1 LRKGQV
7 KRRTGGTPVVWIP
20 AVHRLGLLASVVLI
34 GLGTCGAAGAYGWP
48 VKPFA
53 RTHAIRGA
61 FDDPRYHL
69 GSEGALSAFHF
80 GVDIAVR
87 DGTAVYAVT
96 PGFVRRRAADV
107 TVRRPNGRAFGYWHI
122 RPVVRTGQHVR
133 LHQLLG
139 HVLPGWG
146 HVHFAE
152 SIDGEYRNPLRRG
165 ALTPFRDRTKPTV
178 ASITMLVNDGSAVDT
193 NRVTGVVDVESEIY
207 DTPPVVPRPP
217 WQVARLAPAIVWW
230 RLARGGVAVT
240 DWTVAIDFHFALMPA
255 GMYGWL
261 YAPGTY
267 QNKANRPGHY
277 VFWLA
282 HALDTS
288 TLPNGR
294 YALDVLAADTRWNVG
309 SASLAFTI
317 ANASASPGIVI
328 APGMQSRARKPV

>member
-1 LRKGQV
+1 LRKAQV
-7 KRRTGGTPVVWIP
+7 KRRELPRRLVWIP
-20 AVHRLGLLASVVLI
+20 AVHRLGFLVSVVLI
-34 GLGTCGAAGAYGWP
+34 GLGTCGPAGAYRWP
-48 VKPFA
+48 VKPFGKM
-53 RTHAIRGA
+53 HAIRGA

-80 GVDIAVR
+80 GVDIAAR
-87 DGTAVYAVT
+87 DGTAVYAVA
-96 PGFVRRRAADV
+96 PGYVRSRPTDV
-107 TVRRPNGRAFGYWHI
+107 TVSRPNGRGFGYWHI

-152 SIDGEYRNPLRRG
+152 SIRGEYRNPLRRG
-165 ALTPFRDRTKPTV
+165 ALTPFRDRTTPTIASV
-178 ASITMLVNDGSAVDT
+178 AMLWSDGSAVDT
-193 NRVTGVVDVESEIY
+193 NRVSGVVDVESEIY
-207 DTPPVVPRPP
+207 DTPPVKPRAP
-217 WQVARLAPAIVWW
+217 WQVARLTPAIVWW
-230 RLARGGVAVT
+230 RLERGGAAVT

-277 VFWLA
+277 EFWIA
-282 HALDTS
+282 HGLDTS

-294 YALDVLAADTRWNVG
+294 YTLDVLAADTRWNLG
-309 SASLAFTI
+309 SASLGFTI
-317 ANASASPGIVI
+317 ANASSSPGVVL
-328 APGMQSRARKPV
+328 APGMQRRSLVPA

>member
-1 LRKGQV
+1 M
-7 KRRTGGTPVVWIP
+7 
-20 AVHRLGLLASVVLI
+20 HRLGLLASVVLI
-34 GLGTCGAAGAYGWP
+34 GAGGTCGGAAAYGWP
-48 VKPFA
+48 VKPFGKM
-53 RTHAIRGA
+53 HAIRGA
-61 FDDPRYHL
+61 FNDPRYHL
-69 GSEGALSAFHF
+69 GSEGAISAFHF

-107 TVRRPNGRAFGYWHI
+107 TVRRPSGRAFGYWHI

-165 ALTPFRDRTKPTV
+165 ALTPFRDRTKPIV
-178 ASITMLVNDGSAVDT
+178 ASITMLVNGGPAADT
-193 NRVTGVVDVESEIY
+193 NHVTGVVDVESEIY
-207 DTPPVVPRPP
+207 DTPPVAPRPP
-217 WQVARLAPAIVWW
+217 WQVARFAPAIVWW
-230 RLARGGVAVT
+230 RLERGGVAVT
-240 DWTVAIDFHFALMPA
+240 DWSVAIDFHFALMPA

-267 QNKANRPGHY
+267 QNKPNRPGHY
-277 VFWLA
+277 VFWIA

-288 TLPNGR
+288 TLPSGR
-294 YALDVLAADTRWNVG
+294 YALDVLAADTRWNLG
-309 SASLAFTI
+309 SGSLAFTI
-317 ANASASPGIVI
+317 ANASPPAAVVL
-328 APGMQSRARKPV
+328 APGMQSRARRPV